1 MKVKILTHSA
11 NWNGQRLVK
20 GSIVE
25 MPDSVAK
32 VFISTAQAEEYVDPD
47 AVESAKRPKAK

>member
-25 MPDSVAK
+25 MPDNVAK
-32 VFISTAQAEEYVDPD
+32 VFIATTQAEEFVDPD